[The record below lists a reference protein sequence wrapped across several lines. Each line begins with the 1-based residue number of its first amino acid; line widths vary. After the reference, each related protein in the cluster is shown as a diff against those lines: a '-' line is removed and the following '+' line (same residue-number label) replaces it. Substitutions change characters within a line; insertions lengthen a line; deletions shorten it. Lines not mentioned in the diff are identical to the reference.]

1 MFSLCKQP
9 LAFLQL
15 FLGLLVVK
23 GKSLRCINLQAATE
37 GGHRLAKELDGL
49 GALAPNT
56 LFCERNAQVVLIQCP
71 FFRGLLACRYL
82 ESAFQ
87 YSYRLDYL
95 LCPSFS
101 LRSLGSFCKCTAQTI
116 LNFCPPLWQLLA
128 GKNLQGAAVGG
139 RRPGKQLHRGGI

>member
-1 MFSLCKQP
+1 CTISRRTQDSLMIPGPPSLRRRHGRSCRVLGRCFVWLSEFATTTEANCVRETVELSLFDADDWEPRVGRLLSLMFSLCKQP

-71 FFRGLLACRYL
+71 FFRG
-82 ESAFQ
+82 
-87 YSYRLDYL
+87 
-95 LCPSFS
+95 
-101 LRSLGSFCKCTAQTI
+101 
-116 LNFCPPLWQLLA
+116 
-128 GKNLQGAAVGG
+128 
-139 RRPGKQLHRGGI
+139 